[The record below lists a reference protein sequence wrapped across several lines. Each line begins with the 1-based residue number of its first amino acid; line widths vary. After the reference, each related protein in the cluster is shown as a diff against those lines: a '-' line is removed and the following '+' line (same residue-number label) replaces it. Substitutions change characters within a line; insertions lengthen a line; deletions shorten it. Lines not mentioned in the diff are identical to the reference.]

1 MIYLTAANHALGRAH
16 VPIFALWFAI
26 GGCAA
31 ALPRVEGSEQAA
43 RRTPTMAT
51 GDGAVTPATAQ
62 RVVNDLE
69 DESGPL
75 AILQRH
81 LAIEEAISGQPL
93 LLGNRVDLHF
103 DGPATYAAMSRA
115 IRAAQD
121 HINLEVYIFEDGDE
135 GRRLVKLLAA
145 KQRAGVQVNIIYD
158 SIGSIDTPKTFF
170 AELERLGARVLEFNP
185 VNPTKVRRK
194 WRINRRDHRK
204 ILIVDGA
211 VAFTGGVNISDV
223 YSRSSAS
230 SGSGAR
236 SGSSAAGD
244 KEQTGGPWRDTHVE
258 IRGPAAAAF
267 QKLFLDTWQRQH
279 GPALPA
285 RNYFPKLAPI
295 GDDIVRV
302 IASTPEN
309 PAHEIYKT
317 FLSAVRSAERSIHL
331 TNAYFVPG
339 RDLIKAL
346 KQAAARGVDVK
357 IILPSYSDSGL
368 VFHAGRS
375 HYTGLLR
382 AGVKIYERRNAMLHA
397 KTAVV
402 DGVWST
408 VGSTN
413 FDLRS
418 FLHNDEVNANF
429 LGTEFAG
436 RMEAMFKHDLA
447 ESQRITLEQW
457 RERPILQRLKEFG
470 SRLFS
475 YWL

>member
-1 MIYLTAANHALGRAH
+1 MKPVAFVSSALARVRA
-16 VPIFALWFAI
+16 IAFALTSA
-26 GGCAA
+26 GTGCAA
-31 ALPRVEGSEQAA
+31 ALPTVDHAPQAA
-43 RRTPTMAT
+43 TRTPTVAT
-51 GDGAVTPATAQ
+51 ANGAVAPATAQ

-69 DESGPL
+69 DKSGPL
-75 AILQRH
+75 AILRRH
-81 LAIEEAISGQPL
+81 LAVEEAISGQPL

-103 DGPATYAAMSRA
+103 DGPATYAAMFKA

-121 HINLEVYIFEDGDE
+121 HINLEVYIFEDGTI
-135 GRRLVKLLAA
+135 GRRLVQRLAA

-158 SIGSIDTPKTFF
+158 SFGSLDTPKDFF

-185 VNPTKVRRK
+185 VNPAKVRHK

-204 ILIVDGA
+204 MLIVDGA

-230 SGSGAR
+230 AAHSG
-236 SGSSAAGD
+236 GSSPAGD
-244 KEQTGGPWRDTHVE
+244 NKPARGPWRDTHVE

-279 GPALPA
+279 GPELPA
-285 RNYFPKLAPI
+285 RNYFPKLAPV
-295 GDDIVRV
+295 GNDVVRV

-317 FLSAVRSAERSIHL
+317 FLSAVQSAERSIYV

-339 RDLIKAL
+339 QNLLMAL

-357 IILPSYSDSGL
+357 LILPSYSDSGL

-382 AGVKIYERRNAMLHA
+382 AGVKVYERRNAMLHA
-397 KTAVV
+397 KTAVI

-408 VGSTN
+408 VGSIN
-413 FDLRS
+413 LDLRS
-418 FLHNDEVNANF
+418 FLHNDEINANI
-429 LGTEFAG
+429 LGTDFAR
-436 RMEAMFKHDLA
+436 RMEATFKRDLA
-447 ESQRITLEQW
+447 ESQAIALDQW
-457 RERPILQRLKEFG
+457 RERPILQRVKELG

>member
-1 MIYLTAANHALGRAH
+1 MESPATATTALARARALA
-16 VPIFALWFAI
+16 FAFSFAI

-31 ALPRVEGSEQAA
+31 ALPRVDSGAQPVP
-43 RRTPTMAT
+43 RTPTVAT
-51 GDGAVTPATAQ
+51 AEGAVATATAQ
-62 RVVNDLE
+62 RVVSDLK

-75 AILQRH
+75 VILRRH
-81 LAIEEAISGQPL
+81 LAVEEAITGQPL
-93 LLGNRVDLHF
+93 ILGNRVELHF
-103 DGPATYAAMSRA
+103 DGPATYAAMFKA

-135 GRRLVKLLAA
+135 GGRLVKLLAE

-158 SIGSIDTPKTFF
+158 SIGSIDTPKDFF

-194 WRINRRDHRK
+194 WRLNRRDHRK
-204 ILIVDGA
+204 ILVVDGA
-211 VAFTGGVNISDV
+211 VAFTGGINISDV
-223 YSRSSAS
+223 YSKSSAS
-230 SGSGAR
+230 GSR
-236 SGSSAAGD
+236 SGSSPAGD
-244 KEQTGGPWRDTHVE
+244 KKQTGGPWRDTHVE

-267 QKLFLDTWQRQH
+267 QKLFLDTWKRQH
-279 GPALPA
+279 GPPLPA

-295 GDDIVRV
+295 GDDVVRV
-302 IASTPEN
+302 IASTPEH

-339 RDLIKAL
+339 RDLIQAL

-397 KTAVV
+397 KTAVI

-413 FDLRS
+413 LDLRS

-429 LGTEFAG
+429 LGTDFAR
-436 RMEAMFKHDLA
+436 RMEAMFKRDLA
-447 ESQRITLEQW
+447 ESNRITLEEW
-457 RERPILQRLKEFG
+457 RERPILQRFKEFG